1 MEAAVVAL
9 AAGIVVLRHRRAAA
23 GVGGGATDGCCGP
36 LSKNLAAPAAATAS
50 IKHGHGSKLAS
61 VATTTAS
68 PPSSSPLSSSSSAA
82 AATDLARKAAVLT
95 RRKPT
100 RHKLLPGGAGG
111 IDPAWLEALFPTL
124 EACFRPQQGVKYKG
138 VNWKIS
144 CYMELEEA
152 FISGGYQVEPC
163 LPLLEACRPLLDRCD
178 NLFGEW
184 YRHCYGRRKAVPV
197 RQHSFLTRYLPMK
210 DQDQLRKHIDG
221 KHLDGS
227 VVVRLPSNCVGGSLK
242 CWDGKPTQEF
252 DYEMG
257 TGDVVLLDRAVW
269 HQAMPVTAGIK
280 WALVIFY
287 KVDKR
292 GTGPDDPRNAGVYRG
307 GKRRG
312 MAA

>member
-1 MEAAVVAL
+1 
-9 AAGIVVLRHRRAAA
+9 
-23 GVGGGATDGCCGP
+23 
-36 LSKNLAAPAAATAS
+36 
-50 IKHGHGSKLAS
+50 
-61 VATTTAS
+61 
-68 PPSSSPLSSSSSAA
+68 
-82 AATDLARKAAVLT
+82 
-95 RRKPT
+95 
-100 RHKLLPGGAGG
+100 
-111 IDPAWLEALFPTL
+111 
-124 EACFRPQQGVKYKG
+124 
-138 VNWKIS
+138 
-144 CYMELEEA
+144 MELEEA

-163 LPLLEACRPLLDRCD
+163 LPLLDACRPLLDPCD
-178 NLFGEW
+178 DIFGER

-227 VVVRLPSNCVGGSLK
+227 VVVRLPSDCVGGSLK

-287 KVDKR
+287 KVDKK
-292 GTGPDDPRNAGVYRG
+292 GTGPQDPQNAGVYRG
-307 GKRRG
+307 GKRGG
-312 MAA
+312 MVATSGGAKAC